1 MQYNDFVAE
10 KLEPAHESPKYLVF
24 FLIIMSK
31 IYLYLLLISLFYKII
46 ISKK

>member
-1 MQYNDFVAE
+1 MNQHMEIRNTWN
-10 KLEPAHESPKYLVF
+10 F